1 MAVIILLKLEIN
13 SLKLLDTLGMTP
25 ASFVLQVLHQILS
38 HSFILLNCIATSE
51 NLRAGITNIGLR
63 VQRDGISFFTC
74 IWRRMGV
81 IFLPHH
87 KLLLELRNLTIIS
100 ECFLIKHPVLD
111 STYSNTNHY
120 CCYSFQCLP
129 NKDRARLKIN

>member
-38 HSFILLNCIATSE
+38 HSFILLNCVVTSE

-100 ECFLIKHPVLD
+100 ECFLIKHPGLD

-120 CCYSFQCLP
+120 CCYSFHCLP